1 MPLSDVVLDDVSEAI
16 AAIYGAGYDLTRTK
30 VSSYMADDV
39 LFCVLEDIGTVAR
52 QTEPVIA
59 DRVLDMAD
67 RVLDDRRAFQRDHQT
82 DFCVAVERL
91 VGRRVRTFLS
101 ANHVGHG
108 VAAEV
113 FFLEAEPIG

>member
-1 MPLSDVVLDDVSEAI
+1 MPYADATLADVSTAI
-16 AAIYGAGYDLTRTK
+16 AAIYEGSYDLTTTT
-30 VSSYMADDV
+30 VSSYVTRDV
-39 LFCVLEDIGTVAR
+39 LICVLEDIR
-52 QTEPVIA
+52 QRADEGEPAIA
-59 DRVLDMAD
+59 DRVLDVAD
-67 RVLDDRRAFQRDHQT
+67 RVLDERRSFQRDHQI

-113 FFLEAEPIG
+113 FFLEPEPTG